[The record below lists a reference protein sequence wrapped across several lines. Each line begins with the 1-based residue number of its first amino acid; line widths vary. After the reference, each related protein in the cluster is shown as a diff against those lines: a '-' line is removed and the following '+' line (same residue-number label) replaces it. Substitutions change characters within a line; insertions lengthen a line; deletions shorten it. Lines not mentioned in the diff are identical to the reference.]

1 MHILWTLIVG
11 FVVGLLAR
19 AVKPGDDSMG
29 WIMTML
35 LGVAGAFLASFAGQA
50 LGLYRPGEP
59 AGIIASVLGSVV
71 LLALFAMFQ
80 RRRYA

>member
-11 FVVGLLAR
+11 FVVGLIAR

-35 LGVAGAFLASFAGQA
+35 LGVGGAFLASFAGRA

-71 LLALFAMFQ
+71 LLAIFAMFQ
-80 RRRYA
+80 RRRLA

>member
-50 LGLYRPGEP
+50 LGFYRPGEP

>member
-11 FVVGLLAR
+11 FVVGLIAR

-50 LGLYRPGEP
+50 LGFYRPGEP